1 MQLVDSSTN
10 IVYNLLI
17 NLRLQNLSG
26 EEDRVGY
33 KGSEEANFLMTDRAK
48 SWRNKLDKAFCIL
61 RSTKVF
67 RSIKNRRKNEHDK
80 KYQNW

>member
-17 NLRLQNLSG
+17 DLRLQNLSG

-33 KGSEEANFLMTDRAK
+33 KGSEEANFFTLI
-48 SWRNKLDKAFCIL
+48 NDKC
-61 RSTKVF
+61 TKNYSLGF
-67 RSIKNRRKNEHDK
+67 FK
-80 KYQNW
+80 KGPRTPTTI